1 MANTNVNAKVLPSA
15 TTYTTL
21 YTVSENFTGNVIAA
35 NVSTS
40 TAKIRIAMRPLGAA
54 IDNSHFL
61 IYDYIL
67 PAGFNFIIH
76 GLALN
81 STDVITVY
89 TDGSVAF
96 NLFGIERT

>member
-1 MANTNVNAKVLPSA
+1 MANTNINAKVLPSA
-15 TTYTTL
+15 NTYTTL
-21 YTVSENFTGNVIAA
+21 YTVSNNFTGNVIAA
-35 NVSTS
+35 NVSTA

-67 PAGFNFIIH
+67 PGGFNFIIH

-81 STDVITVY
+81 ATDVVTVY

-96 NLFGIERT
+96 SLFGMERS